1 MHEGHRDRVRNRFL
15 NEGLDNFDNHQ
26 VLELLLFYA
35 IPQKDTNQLAHEL
48 IDRYGS
54 LSAVFEADPRELQK
68 LKGVGKNTAVLLSMI
83 PQLCRRYLN
92 DRWGTRPQLSSTRL
106 AGEYVVTL
114 FSGRLSEV
122 FYAICLDSQ
131 NKVTYPALV
140 HEGTI
145 DTAPVYPR
153 EIVQAALRHHATGI
167 ILAHNHPG
175 GSLNPSSADIEATKK
190 IISACDTINVK
201 VMDHII
207 VAGEKYFS
215 FADNGLI

>member
-1 MHEGHRDRVRNRFL
+1 MHEGHRDRVKNRFL

-35 IPQKDTNQLAHEL
+35 IPQKDTNPLAHEL

-54 LSAVFEADPRELQK
+54 LSGVLEADPRELQK

-92 DRWGTRPQLSSTRL
+92 DRWGSRPQLSSTRL
-106 AGEYVVTL
+106 AGEYVVPL

-131 NKVTYPALV
+131 NRVTYPALV

-153 EIVQAALRHHATGI
+153 EIVQAALRHQATGI

-175 GSLNPSSADIEATKK
+175 GSLNPSSADIEATKR
-190 IISACDTINVK
+190 IISACDTINVR

>member
-1 MHEGHRDRVRNRFL
+1 MHEGHRDRVKNRFL

-35 IPQKDTNQLAHEL
+35 IPQKDTNPLAHEL

-54 LSAVFEADPRELQK
+54 LSGVLEADPRELQK

-92 DRWGTRPQLSSTRL
+92 DRWGSRPQLSSTRL
-106 AGEYVVTL
+106 AGEYVVPL

-131 NKVTYPALV
+131 NRVTYPALV

-153 EIVQAALRHHATGI
+153 EIVQAALRHQATGI

-175 GSLNPSSADIEATKK
+175 GSLNPSSADIEATKR
-190 IISACDTINVK
+190 IISA
-201 VMDHII
+201 
-207 VAGEKYFS
+207 
-215 FADNGLI
+215 